1 MSTKKATLPANPS
14 TTDVLSAVVAAVLG
28 SITFGITMSLTMG
41 EVLFTAIPGMY
52 GLEGVSRTTA
62 IFVGWAIH
70 LSHGTVLGL
79 IFGVAVTVVP
89 ECGERLRY
97 GFLAGVGY
105 GVLLWIVLASFL
117 MPFWVGRAMPIDPP
131 VPDWQFW
138 SLLGHILYGTF
149 LGLLIPLYRRYD

>member
-1 MSTKKATLPANPS
+1 MSTKQTTLPVDLS
-14 TTDVLSAVVAAVLG
+14 SSDVLSAVVAAVLG

-52 GLEGVSRTTA
+52 GFENGSRTVA

-79 IFGVAVTVVP
+79 VFGVAVTVVP
-89 ECGERLRY
+89 ECGERLKY
-97 GFLAGVGY
+97 GFLAGVIY
-105 GVLLWIVLASFL
+105 GIVLWLALASVL
-117 MPFWVGRAMPIDPP
+117 MPFWVGRVTPMDPP
-131 VPDWQFW
+131 VPDWQLW
-138 SLLGHILYGTF
+138 SLLGHILYGAF

>member
-1 MSTKKATLPANPS
+1 MSTKKATFPVDIS
-14 TTDVLSAVVAAVLG
+14 RTDVTSTVVAAILG

-52 GLEGVSRTTA
+52 GFEGVSRTAA

-89 ECGERLRY
+89 ECGERLKY
-97 GFLAGVGY
+97 GFLAGVAY
-105 GVLLWIVLASFL
+105 GIVLWVALASLL
-117 MPFWVGRAMPIDPP
+117 MPFWVGQAMSIDPP
-131 VPDWQFW
+131 VPDWRLW
-138 SLLGHILYGTF
+138 SLLGHVLYGAF
-149 LGLLIPLYRRYD
+149 LGLLIPLYRRYE